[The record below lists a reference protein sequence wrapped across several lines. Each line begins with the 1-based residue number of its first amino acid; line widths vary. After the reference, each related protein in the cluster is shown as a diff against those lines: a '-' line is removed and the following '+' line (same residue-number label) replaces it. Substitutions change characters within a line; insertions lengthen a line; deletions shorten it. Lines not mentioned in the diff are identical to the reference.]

1 MKIESLKL
9 FSHKLFLSGITFVIG
24 PRITHETSCND
35 EVSLIYSWLCMEN
48 LTKWCWNLSLHTSLE
63 MHLMHS

>member
-1 MKIESLKL
+1 MYKFLMKIESLKL

-35 EVSLIYSWLCMEN
+35 EVSLIYS
-48 LTKWCWNLSLHTSLE
+48 
-63 MHLMHS
+63 